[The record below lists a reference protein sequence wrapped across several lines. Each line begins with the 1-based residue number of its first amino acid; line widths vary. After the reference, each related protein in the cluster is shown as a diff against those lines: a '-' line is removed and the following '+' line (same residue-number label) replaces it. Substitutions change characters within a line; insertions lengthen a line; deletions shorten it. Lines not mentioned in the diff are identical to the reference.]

1 LRTLPRIIGCCLLVG
16 LTTTGFAQSSGNT
29 NWNVDQTQCS
39 MSCQNNDCIA
49 NPVTGFSSTGV
60 AKISTTIQT
69 PTSGST
75 AIIIRPS
82 AVTGL
87 FTNTKTTSTTL
98 ASAEASVNVSVKLDG
113 NPIPGLSS
121 VVYDQR
127 LQQLSTNIFQNLN
140 NTTCST
146 DPNTGVTTCT
156 CTGGQTCNIDLALA
170 TLSAHSYDF
179 VVGNPNANGTNNH
192 TVEVDFALNTP
203 SSGSGST
210 AAACVG
216 PVSLTVEQ
224 VKAFQQNFN

>member
-1 LRTLPRIIGCCLLVG
+1 MRVLLRTIGCCILAA
-16 LTTTGFAQSSGNT
+16 LTTTTFAQSSGNT

-39 MSCQNNDCIA
+39 MSCLNNDCIA

-60 AKISTTIQT
+60 AKLSTTIQT

-127 LQQLSTNIFQNLN
+127 LQQLSTNIFQNLS
-140 NTTCST
+140 NTTCT
-146 DPNTGVTTCT
+146 TTNNVTTCT
-156 CTGGQTCNIDLALA
+156 CADGQTCNIDLALA

-179 VVGNPNANGTNNH
+179 VVANPNMNGTNYH
-192 TVEVDFALNTP
+192 TVEVDFSLSTP
-203 SSGSGST
+203 SSSGSN

>member
-1 LRTLPRIIGCCLLVG
+1 
-16 LTTTGFAQSSGNT
+16 
-29 NWNVDQTQCS
+29 
-39 MSCQNNDCIA
+39 MSCLNNDCIA
-49 NPVTGFSSTGV
+49 NPVTGFNTTGV

-113 NPIPGLSS
+113 NPIPKLSS
-121 VVYDQR
+121 AVYDQR
-127 LQQLSTNIFQNLN
+127 VQQLSTNIFQNLS
-140 NTTCST
+140 NTTCTT
-146 DPNTGVTTCT
+146 DANNVTTCT
-156 CTGGQTCNIDLALA
+156 CANGQTCNIDLALA

-179 VVGNPNANGTNNH
+179 VVPNPNANGTNYHN
-192 TVEVDFALNTP
+192 VEVDFSLSTP
-203 SSGSGST
+203 SSSGSN

>member
-1 LRTLPRIIGCCLLVG
+1 MRTLLRTIGCCLLAA
-16 LTTTGFAQSSGNT
+16 LTSTAFAQSSGNAS
-29 NWNVDQTQCS
+29 WQVDQTQCS
-39 MSCQNNDCIA
+39 MSCLNNDCIA
-49 NPVTGFSSTGV
+49 NPVTGFNSTGV
-60 AKISTTIQT
+60 AKLTTTIQT

-127 LQQLSTNIFQNLN
+127 VQQLSTNIFQNLS
-140 NTTCST
+140 NTSCTT
-146 DPNTGVTTCT
+146 DPNTGITTCT
-156 CTGGQTCNIDLALA
+156 CSGGQTCNIDLALA

-179 VVGNPNANGTNNH
+179 VVQNPNANGTNNH
-192 TVEVDFALNTP
+192 SVEVDFALSTP
-203 SSGSGST
+203 SSGSGSS

-216 PVSLTVEQ
+216 PVTLTVEQ